1 MNLTNLITLVTFPED
16 TKDSNT
22 QEKLILAAGQIERL
36 KRKKNEV
43 DLAAQKPLTC

>member
-1 MNLTNLITLVTFPED
+1 MNLTNLITILTFPED

-22 QEKLILAAGQIERL
+22 QEKLILAAGQIERF
-36 KRKKNEV
+36 KKKNEV